1 MLDVKE
7 ALEFF
12 LSVVFEAKFEHLFDC
27 LGINFLEFFVNSSN
41 VNDNSIAFHKLSE
54 DLLNLDFLLFSIDRK
69 IASEQILFNFFR
81 FNVSTIRHLLIDES
95 NRNM

>member
-1 MLDVKE
+1 MLDIKE

-12 LSVVFEAKFEHLFDC
+12 LPVVLEAKLENLFYS

-69 IASEQILFNFFR
+69 IASEQILFNFFG
-81 FNVSTIRHLLIDES
+81 FNISAISHL
-95 NRNM
+95 